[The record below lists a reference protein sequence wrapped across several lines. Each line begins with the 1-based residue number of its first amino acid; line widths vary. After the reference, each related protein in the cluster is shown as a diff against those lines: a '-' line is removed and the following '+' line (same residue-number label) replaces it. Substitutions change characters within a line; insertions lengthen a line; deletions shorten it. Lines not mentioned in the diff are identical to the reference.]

1 MYITH
6 IVSQGGA
13 RQTMVKVIIRNELQ
27 KDEDF
32 KGACQT
38 ACKTSATVSNVTF
51 EPEQ

>member
-1 MYITH
+1 
-6 IVSQGGA
+6 
-13 RQTMVKVIIRNELQ
+13 MVRVIIKNELQ
-27 KDEDF
+27 KEKDF

>member
-1 MYITH
+1 
-6 IVSQGGA
+6 
-13 RQTMVKVIIRNELQ
+13 MVKVIIKNEIV

-51 EPEQ
+51 EPQQ